1 MSEGR
6 PGAVEAWRLVKEV
19 HAAAAFDGEGSFR
32 FGGRWNSRG
41 TRVVYAS
48 SSLALAALELLVHL
62 DTAAPVPPLV
72 VFRISIEARDIASA
86 VPEPDSGRATFP
98 PLAETRATGDRWAR
112 AGASVVLRVPS
123 AVVPLES
130 NFLLNPAH
138 PRFSALKISPPQTF
152 TYDPRL
158 VRGR

>member
-1 MSEGR
+1 MSESPVG
-6 PGAVEAWRLVKEV
+6 PVVAWRLVKAV
-19 HAAAAFDGEGSFR
+19 HAASAFDGEGSFR

-41 TRVVYAS
+41 VRVVYAS
-48 SSLALAALELLVHL
+48 SSLALAALEFLVHL

-72 VFRISIEARDIASA
+72 VFRMSIEVRDIASA
-86 VPEPDSGRATFP
+86 APAPDSGKASFP
-98 PLAETRATGDRWAR
+98 RLAESRATGDRWAR

-130 NFLLNPAH
+130 NFLLSPAH
-138 PRFSALKISPPQTF
+138 PRFSALRISPPQPF